1 MNQSDNL
8 SSIPSPSS
16 SDSSAHSHPSAFNTD
31 ERDMDSD
38 LNLDILGNGLKMTEE
53 KPISPTVE
61 PKAAPPMPT
70 SSPQPAIAKQSE
82 PEELLRLLRDPHSGQ
97 LIVQI
102 GEQRYTKLA
111 DIADKKIGQFILKL
125 AAHFL
130 AFTGGMIVT
139 NAGVKNVYNPKVST
153 VPEPITAP
161 PVSMLQAA
169 TMSQPP
175 APPKTEATVQP
186 PPPKPSPEI
195 GAPLSSLSTP
205 VPEPATSRGL
215 FGRPKPAA
223 TPSLLPTIN
232 LAKEI
237 NEIVQNRLMY
247 SPLAS
252 NTKIEISSAIDGGIR
267 INVNGAIYNSPD
279 EVPDVEAK
287 TLIKESIKQWERS

>member
-1 MNQSDNL
+1 MNELDNL
-8 SSIPSPSS
+8 SPTPGS
-16 SDSSAHSHPSAFNTD
+16 SDPSTHKRPLAFGSD
-31 ERDMDSD
+31 ERPVDSE
-38 LNLDILGNGLKMTEE
+38 LNLDILGNGLKINPE
-53 KPISPTVE
+53 KPVTSSAE
-61 PKAAPPMPT
+61 PKTASVTAATSNPEPSMTKPT
-70 SSPQPAIAKQSE
+70 D
-82 PEELLRLLRDPHSGQ
+82 PEELLRLLRDPGSGQ

-111 DIADKKIGQFILKL
+111 DIDDKKIGQFILKL

-139 NAGVKNVYNPKVST
+139 DVGVKSVYNPKVRA
-153 VPEPITAP
+153 VPEPIIAP
-161 PVSMLQAA
+161 PVSMPQVTVPAQP
-169 TMSQPP
+169 TPKIEVPQPP
-175 APPKTEATVQP
+175 LLKS
-186 PPPKPSPEI
+186 SPEI
-195 GAPLSSLSTP
+195 GATLSSFSLPTAG
-205 VPEPATSRGL
+205 PAASRGL

-267 INVNGAIYNSPD
+267 INVNGTIYSSPD
-279 EVPDVEAK
+279 EVPDLDAK
-287 TLIKESIKQWERS
+287 TLIKESIKQWERN